1 MKVGILGSG
10 SWGTALA
17 QVLADN
23 DQEVLIWGKN
33 VDEVVDIDLYHQ
45 NSKYFNDLT
54 INPKIKATT
63 DIQRLVGSDVVIIA
77 TPSHTIAAM
86 CGLLNQ
92 TLKQPTIII
101 NVAKGINEVTLET
114 PLIYMQAHLK
124 PAIARGLVS
133 LIGPSH
139 AEEVIKRLQT
149 VITAVS
155 ADEELAIEIQHL
167 FANEYFRVYRTDDI
181 IGAEIGAALKNV
193 IAIASGI
200 LTGIGLG
207 DNARA
212 ALITRGLNEMKL
224 FGVALGGREETF
236 SGLTGLG
243 DLIVTCTSKN
253 SRNFQAGY
261 LIGKHNSASVFW
273 NNNTATVEG
282 VKATKTIFEMSKKMN
297 LTMPITEQVFNVL
310 YQNQIPSDAVNRL
323 MLRRLK
329 EE

>member
-1 MKVGILGSG
+1 MKISILGSG

-23 DQEVLIWGKN
+23 QQEVLIWGIN
-33 VDEVVDIDLYHQ
+33 VDEVVDIDIYHQ
-45 NSKYFNDLT
+45 NSKYFGDIT
-54 INPKIKATT
+54 INNNIKATT
-63 DIQRLVGSDVVIIA
+63 DIKNIVGSDVVIIA

-86 CGLLNQ
+86 CELLNQ
-92 TLKQPTIII
+92 NLTNPTIII

-114 PLIYMQAHLK
+114 PLVFMKQHLK
-124 PAIARGLVS
+124 PAIVKGLVS

-155 ADEELAIEIQHL
+155 EDEEIAIEIQHL
-167 FANEYFRVYRTDDI
+167 FANEYFRVYRSEDI

-207 DNARA
+207 DNAKA

-224 FGVALGGREETF
+224 FGMALGGREETF

-243 DLIVTCTSKN
+243 DLIVTCTSTN

-261 LIGKHNSASVFW
+261 MIGKHNNASVFW
-273 NNNTATVEG
+273 NNNTTTVEG
-282 VKATKTIFEMSKKMN
+282 VKATKTIFEMSKKMDIP
-297 LTMPITEQVFNVL
+297 MPITEQVFNVL
-310 YQNQIPSDAVNRL
+310 YKNQIPSDAVLRL
-323 MLRRLK
+323 MLRKLK